1 MIEGAQLDMLKR
13 ENGTLKEK
21 IKGLE
26 TQIEEM
32 KDKQGRFEKIIEEQ
46 KQTELKI
53 KALSSQIFN

>member
-32 KDKQGRFEKIIEEQ
+32 KDK
-46 KQTELKI
+46 
-53 KALSSQIFN
+53 